1 MKKLEQL
8 TSVEL
13 FELLGEN
20 TMESIM
26 AQEILDNRLELELL

>member
-8 TSVEL
+8 TSVEI

-20 TMESIM
+20 TMQSVM
-26 AQEILDNRLELELL
+26 AQEILDRRLELELL

>member
-1 MKKLEQL
+1 MEKLKQL

-20 TMESIM
+20 TMQSIM

>member
-8 TSVEL
+8 SSVEL

-20 TMESIM
+20 TMQSIM
-26 AQEILDNRLELELL
+26 AQEILDRRLELELL

>member
-8 TSVEL
+8 NSVEL

-20 TMESIM
+20 TMQSIM
-26 AQEILDNRLELELL
+26 AQEILDRRLELELL